1 MSVLIKGMEM
11 PKDCEHCRFCGIDVE
26 SGCWVKKNWIIRRVG
41 ENRPS
46 WCPLVDVPT
55 PHGRLIDGDV
65 LIEFIEDRYE
75 ITWEPDCY
83 EGGIKDACCDIL
95 EKIDAMPTII
105 EAEE

>member
-55 PHGRLIDGDV
+55 PHGSLIDRDKLTREQYMDGNIMVVEMDA
-65 LIEFIEDRYE
+65 IED
-75 ITWEPDCY
+75 
-83 EGGIKDACCDIL
+83 A
-95 EKIDAMPTII
+95 PTVI